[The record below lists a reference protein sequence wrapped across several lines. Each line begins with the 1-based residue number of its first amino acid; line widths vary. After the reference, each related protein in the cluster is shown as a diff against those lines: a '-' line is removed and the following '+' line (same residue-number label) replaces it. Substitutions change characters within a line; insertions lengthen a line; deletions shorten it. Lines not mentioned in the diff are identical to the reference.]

1 MFQLQNVIVENS
13 DAAGKVLQRGRLAR
27 RTVML
32 PLDKMKA
39 EAVSTK
45 VLDVAR
51 KTVGAKNVWRAID
64 LIEYDNRLEPA
75 MKHIFGG
82 VLVCTD
88 LDIANKVNLRKLY
101 FPLFAVR

>member
-1 MFQLQNVIVENS
+1 MNVIVENAE
-13 DAAGKVLQRGRLAR
+13 AAGKILQRGRLSR
-27 RTVML
+27 RTIML
-32 PLDKMKA
+32 PLDKMNA
-39 EAVSTK
+39 EAVSSR

-88 LDIANKVNLRKLY
+88 LDIANKVLKKSTLPKY
-101 FPLFAVR
+101 IL

>member
-1 MFQLQNVIVENS
+1 
-13 DAAGKVLQRGRLAR
+13 
-27 RTVML
+27 ML

-88 LDIANKVNLRKLY
+88 LDIANKVNLSKLY
-101 FPLFAVR
+101 FPLFAVRYVILFYAHEWNVVMEIMETIFNRLR